1 MSRLEKSSAAGPLCC
16 SPILY
21 YEKNSKS
28 KSVLVPVL
36 NIGIKMVFE
45 GTLGRKEKVMND
57 SLTRYFIKTKIKYSL
72 LNDIIS
78 LYIYIFVANLIEK
91 KFIILYIVNQSRV
104 LVIEC
109 AHRSNISTFTM
120 KLIYITTWSEF
131 ESDSN

>member
-72 LNDIIS
+72 LWHYFSIY
-78 LYIYIFVANLIEK
+78 LYFCCKSDWKEIYNSVHCK
-91 KFIILYIVNQSRV
+91 PKQST
-104 LVIEC
+104 
-109 AHRSNISTFTM
+109 SNWMCSQV
-120 KLIYITTWSEF
+120 EH
-131 ESDSN
+131 